1 MIAQDYIPNEELD
14 IRIFPQYNSPSTVF
28 EEEKLYASLLQ
39 NNMLH
44 TMANGFFIE
53 CPLDGVFS
61 DVNQVTV
68 SMCRGEENAM
78 CTIIS
83 SNKSREETFI

>member
-1 MIAQDYIPNEELD
+1 MVFSYYKFYSILPELTAPQVLIAQDYIPNEELD

-28 EEEKLYASLLQ
+28 LEEEKLYASLLQ

-53 CPLDGVFS
+53 CPLDGVF
-61 DVNQVTV
+61 Q
-68 SMCRGEENAM
+68 M
-78 CTIIS
+78 
-83 SNKSREETFI
+83 